1 VKYTIWALDVWGHGP
16 ADCAA
21 LDANGEC
28 SHDGYYVNDRRKIG
42 TIDIVEGMTD
52 DALLALLDTE
62 GYVHAGLCVFDAQ
75 GDESCYYVESKA
87 DGRPLLQLE
96 KVQS

>member
-1 VKYTIWALDVWGHGP
+1 MSLYTIWALDVWGHGP
-16 ADCAA
+16 ADCDC
-21 LDANGEC
+21 LHGC
-28 SHDGYYVNDRRKIG
+28 DGYWVNDRCKVG
-42 TIDIVEGMTD
+42 SIDIVEGMTD

-62 GYVHAGLCVFDAQ
+62 GYLHADLCVFDAQ

-96 KVQS
+96 KVES